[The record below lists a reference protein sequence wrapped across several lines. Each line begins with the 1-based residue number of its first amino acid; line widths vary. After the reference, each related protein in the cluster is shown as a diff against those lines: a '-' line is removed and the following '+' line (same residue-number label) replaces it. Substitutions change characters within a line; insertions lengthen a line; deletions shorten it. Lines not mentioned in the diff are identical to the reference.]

1 METCLMRCSHGGIAL
16 FRALKPPRNVK
27 LPNSLRFSS
36 MALHTDGGRSVKRA
50 YDALLL
56 DAGGT
61 LLQLAKPVEETYAT
75 IGSKYG
81 LSTTSAEIKQGFR
94 KAFAAPWPEKLRY
107 QGDGRPFWKLVVSEA
122 TGCADDDYFE
132 EVYEYYAKGDAW
144 CLPDGAY
151 ETIVLLKDAG
161 GHIHKVFSSICYLLV
176 LMKSMVFELFSSFI
190 IPNMMSCDTVK
201 VAVVSNFDTRLRKLL
216 KELNVLDLFD
226 AVIISS
232 EVGYEKPDIKIF
244 KAALDQLN
252 AEACK
257 AVHIGDDQ
265 KADKVGAN
273 AIGVDC
279 WLWGI
284 DVKTFSD
291 IGNRILISES

>member
-1 METCLMRCSHGGIAL
+1 METCLMKCSHGSAL
-16 FRALKPPRNVK
+16 FRALKPPSLK
-27 LPNSLRFSS
+27 LPNSIRCSS
-36 MALHTDGGRSVKRA
+36 MAIHTGGGSCAKRA

-61 LLQLAKPVEETYAT
+61 LLQLAKPVEEIYAT

-81 LSTTSAEIKQGFR
+81 LSATSAEIKQGFR
-94 KAFAAPWPEKLRY
+94 RAFAAPWPEKLRY

-122 TGCADDDYFE
+122 TGCADGDYFE
-132 EVYEYYAKGDAW
+132 EVYEVIFLKNKLFKLLVLSPLYYAKGDAW
-144 CLPDGAY
+144 HLPDGAY
-151 ETIVLLKDAG
+151 ETITLLKDAG
-161 GHIHKVFSSICYLLV
+161 
-176 LMKSMVFELFSSFI
+176 
-190 IPNMMSCDTVK
+190 VK
-201 VAVVSNFDTRLRKLL
+201 IAVVSNFDTRLRKLL
-216 KELNVLDLFD
+216 KDLNVLDLFD

-244 KAALDQLN
+244 KAALDKVN
-252 AEACK
+252 VEACK
-257 AVHIGDDQ
+257 AIHVGDDQ

-273 AIGVDC
+273 AIGIDC

-291 IGNRILISES
+291 IGNRILISEP

>member
-1 METCLMRCSHGGIAL
+1 MGENDALGMSNRGSSAMETCLMRCTIGGSAF
-16 FRALKPPRNVK
+16 FRAVKP
-27 LPNSLRFSS
+27 LPWLMLGNSLRCSS
-36 MALHTDGGRSVKRA
+36 MAIHTDRGRSVSRA

-81 LSTTSAEIKQGFR
+81 LSATSSEIKQGFR
-94 KAFAAPWPEKLRY
+94 RAFAAPWPENLRY

-122 TGCADDDYFE
+122 TGCADGDYFE

-144 CLPDGAY
+144 HLPHGAY
-151 ETIVLLKDAG
+151 ETIALLKDAG
-161 GHIHKVFSSICYLLV
+161 
-176 LMKSMVFELFSSFI
+176 
-190 IPNMMSCDTVK
+190 VK

-216 KELNVLDLFD
+216 KDLNVLDLFD

-252 AEACK
+252 VEAGR

-265 KADKVGAN
+265 KADKAGAN
-273 AIGVDC
+273 AIGIDC

-284 DVKTFSD
+284 DVKTFCD
-291 IGNRILISES
+291 IGNRILASES